1 MCEGFMDTTLLS
13 RLSDFEWHIEAHGKM
28 RVPAI
33 LYASEELIR
42 EMDNK
47 VYEQI
52 VNVAA
57 LPGIQK
63 AAYAMP
69 DAHWGY
75 GFPIGGVAAFD
86 PREGGVVSAGGVG
99 FDISCGVRT
108 LLTGIKAADLIPVK
122 QSLADALYRHIPAGV
137 GSTGRL
143 TLDEQQLDAML
154 LYGAQWAQRLG
165 YGREADLD
173 RTEERGCMAGARPEA
188 VSEFA
193 KNRQRREMGTLGSGN
208 HYLEV
213 QHVVD
218 IHDEASARAF
228 GLAADDIVVSI
239 HCGSRGLGHQIGTD
253 FLREMVLQAPQY
265 GIELPDRELACAP
278 IESPLGEKYLGAMR
292 AAINCALANRQIITH
307 LVRQAFAEV
316 IPEADLSVLYDVSH
330 NTCKVEE
337 HMMDGTLK
345 RVFIHRKGATR
356 AFGSGHPAIPE
367 ALRAI
372 GQPVL
377 IGGTM
382 GTASYILAGTDESER
397 RSFSSS
403 CHGAGRQ
410 MSRHQATKNWR
421 GRQLIDELAG
431 RGIIIRSPSSRGVA
445 EEAPGA
451 YKDVTAVVEAA
462 EKAGLSRR
470 VARLEPLICIKG

>member
-1 MCEGFMDTTLLS
+1 MDTTLLS
-13 RLSDFEWHIEAHGKM
+13 RLSEFEWRIEAHGKM

-42 EMDNK
+42 DMDNK

-52 VNVAA
+52 VNVAT

-86 PREGGVVSAGGVG
+86 PQEGGVVSAGGVG

-108 LLTGIKAADLIPVK
+108 LLTGINVRDLTPVK

-143 TLDEQQLDAML
+143 NLEDQQLDEML
-154 LYGAQWAQRLG
+154 LNGAQWALKLG
-165 YGREADLD
+165 YGRVADLD

-193 KNRQRREMGTLGSGN
+193 KKRQRREMGTLGSGN

-213 QHVVD
+213 QHVVE
-218 IHDEASARAF
+218 IYDEASARTF
-228 GLAADDIVVSI
+228 GLAPDDIVVSI

-253 FLREMVLQAPQY
+253 FLREMVLQAPHY

-278 IESPLGEKYLGAMR
+278 IESPLGETYLGAMR

-307 LVRQAFAEV
+307 LVRRAFAEV

-337 HMMDGTLK
+337 HMVDGHLK

-356 AFGSGHPAIPE
+356 AFGPGHPAIPE

-382 GTASYILAGTDESER
+382 GTASYILVGTDKSES

-410 MSRHQATKNWR
+410 MSRHQATKHWH

-451 YKDVTAVVEAA
+451 YKDVTAVVEVA